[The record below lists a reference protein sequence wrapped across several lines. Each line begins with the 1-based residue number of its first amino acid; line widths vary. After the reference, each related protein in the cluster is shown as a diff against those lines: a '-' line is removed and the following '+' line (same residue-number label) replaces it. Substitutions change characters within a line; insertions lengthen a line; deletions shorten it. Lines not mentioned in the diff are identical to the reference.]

1 MVDSSFSFRSL
12 SYLAYAVLLTLVLLY
27 VRFPAEKFKAYCENR
42 IERLLPGSACK
53 IDRVSYLFP
62 LSTVL
67 ENVIINRAIG
77 GQESNMV
84 VARLVVA
91 PEPLQ
96 FWKAFKLEGEIYSG
110 LFEAGLDFDT
120 KARTFQLENIHL
132 EGVAAGEFAESI
144 GLAEMQLSGLIGFSG
159 SYQAPNSQPGDG
171 VGKGVV
177 QVGAGSM
184 FLLQPILALSTL
196 EFEQV
201 AVDLAY
207 ENGILSFLE
216 GELFGKDII
225 ADFSGELQMTSPFL
239 NSSLLLSGH
248 LEPNDVFLKNHPKE
262 QQVVQRLMERY
273 KMTVLPFKVG
283 GTVKRPLFRFST

>member
-53 IDRVSYLFP
+53 VDRIVYRFP

-67 ENVIINRAIG
+67 ENVIISRGID
-77 GQESNMV
+77 GQEANMV
-84 VARLVVA
+84 VTRLVVS

-96 FWKAFKLEGEIYSG
+96 FWKAFKLQGEIYSG

-120 KARTFQLENIHL
+120 KTQSFQLENIQL
-132 EGVAAGEFAESI
+132 EGVAAGELAKSI
-144 GLAEMQLSGLIGFSG
+144 GLADRQLSGFVGFSG
-159 SYQAPNSQPGDG
+159 NYQALNSQPGDG
-171 VGKGVV
+171 TGEGVV
-177 QVGAGSM
+177 EIVAGSM
-184 FLLQPILALSTL
+184 SLLQPILTLSTL
-196 EFEQV
+196 EFDQL

-207 ENGILSFLE
+207 ENGRLSFLE
-216 GELFGKDII
+216 GELLGKDIV
-225 ADFSGELQMTSPFL
+225 ADFSGELQLASPLL

-248 LEPNDVFLKNHPKE
+248 LEPDEVFLSNQPKQ
-262 QQVVQRLMERY
+262 QQVVQRLLQRY